1 MEEAEAATQDDRDRI
16 ASTII
21 ALVLR
26 EMFEFGVMQTDPNF
40 ANYRYQ
46 PDTGKLVL
54 LDFGATRVV
63 DPAVVQSYRGLLM
76 AGLAQDRDAVRAA
89 ALDAGFIS
97 DAMLASQGDRFDRI
111 ADIIITELNR
121 PGPFDFGDRAFVS
134 GIRDEGMAI
143 AEDRSAWHIPPVE
156 TLFVQRKISG
166 TALLCARLKAVVD
179 VRELLRP
186 YVAETAESE
195 AA

>member
-1 MEEAEAATQDDRDRI
+1 M
-16 ASTII
+16 
-21 ALVLR
+21 
-26 EMFEFGVMQTDPNF
+26 
-40 ANYRYQ
+40 
-46 PDTGKLVL
+46 
-54 LDFGATRVV
+54 
-63 DPAVVQSYRGLLM
+63 
-76 AGLAQDRDAVRAA
+76 
-89 ALDAGFIS
+89 DAGFIS

-134 GIRDEGMAI
+134 VIRDEGMAI

-186 YVAETAESE
+186 YVAERAESE